1 MSDHVRVERNGP
13 VLEVT
18 LDRPKANAI
27 DAETSRELGELF
39 VEFRDDPSLR
49 VAIFTGSGAKFF
61 CAGWDLKAAAD
72 GEAYDSDYGP
82 GGFGGFPELPDLTK
96 PVIAAVNG
104 MAVGGGFEIAMSAD
118 LVVAA
123 DHASFFLAEAAVGV
137 IPDVGTI
144 RLPRLLPRAVA
155 SEVLIAGG
163 RLGAEDALHF
173 GLVNEAVPAHELMD
187 AARALADRVVAL
199 APLAIESILD
209 LRRRTEGMNVRAG
222 ALAHAFRNG

>member
-1 MSDHVRVERNGP
+1 MSDHVHVERNGP

-18 LDRPKANAI
+18 LDRPRANAI
-27 DAETSRELGELF
+27 DAETSRELGERF

-61 CAGWDLKAAAD
+61 SAGWDLKAAAE

-82 GGFGGFPELPDLTK
+82 GGFGGFAELPDLNK

-144 RLPRLLPRAVA
+144 RLPHLLPRAVA
-155 SEVLIAGG
+155 AELLIAGG
-163 RLGAEDALHF
+163 RLDAEDALHF
-173 GLVNEAVPAHELMD
+173 GLVNEAVPAHELMH
-187 AARALADRVVAL
+187 AARTLADRVVAL
-199 APLAIESILD
+199 APLA
-209 LRRRTEGMNVRAG
+209 VRVNPRSETPNRG
-222 ALAHAFRNG
+222 NDCC